1 MARGIDENDVWQA
14 ADALLM
20 AGQRPTIE
28 RIRQKI
34 GRGSP
39 NTVSPLLETWFLQL
53 GRRLRGTDTAAPVP
67 EPPGPVQAAAAL
79 LWEQAL
85 EAARVELERVLEAR
99 RAELTAL
106 EKTLARER
114 ERLEAEAARLVS
126 LERGLEE
133 AVRVAT
139 GQLGE
144 ANRRIAAQ
152 EASLERRGE
161 EFLQA
166 QAQIQGLEGT
176 QRDLHERLEEER
188 TRFEVE
194 RAELMARAAATERRA
209 NEEIDRARL
218 AARRSE
224 EELGVTRQQAGAR
237 IEELAAQIR
246 LLESDLGAE
255 RATLLQECARRDAAL
270 VQAQAGLARAEALL
284 EAVRTDAA
292 LRETSWQSEGD
303 SLRGQLG
310 RALEQLR
317 VKDEEH
323 GALLRS
329 LVERAASSDARVVRQ
344 RETRARKLAAGT

>member
-152 EASLERRGE
+152 E
-161 EFLQA
+161 A